1 MIRIDLDARFR
12 QGTRDLT
19 AIRSGMTGLD
29 GKSRACIGLEI
40 DMHVVVGGQSQVG

>member
-1 MIRIDLDARFR
+1 MIRIDQDARLR

-29 GKSRACIGLEI
+29 GKIKACIGLEI
-40 DMHVVVGGQSQVG
+40 DLHVVEGGESQVG